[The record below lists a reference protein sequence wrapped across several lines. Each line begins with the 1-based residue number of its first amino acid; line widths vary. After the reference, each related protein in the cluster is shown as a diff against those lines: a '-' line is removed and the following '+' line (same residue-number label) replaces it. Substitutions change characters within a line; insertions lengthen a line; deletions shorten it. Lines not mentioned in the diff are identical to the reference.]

1 MKVNDFKGS
10 CCWVSDFM
18 KRNGV
23 GSAVTSVCQKLPDDW
38 KQKMKSFVDFVTQHK
53 DNYSLDHIGNMDE
66 VPVYFDML
74 SKFTMDFQGSSDIR
88 VTTTG
93 SEYSRFTVV
102 LCVTASRIKLP
113 AYIIFRRK
121 TIPKFNHPSNVIVS
135 ANEKSCMTA
144 SETLLWHEAIWMKRK
159 NVMFNRKS
167 LLMLDG
173 APGHKTDNVK
183 EKFHRSGTLMAMI
196 PGGLTKKLQVLDI
209 SVNKSFKSRL
219 RSRWENWLINGYKN
233 YTKSGNLKRV
243 SYEEITKWI
252 SEAWNEVPVS
262 TITSGFKKTTIK
274 FYGDD
279 EEEIDQV
286 SEEDPDDNDDDM
298 ETNDEEIRDQLIDIL
313 TDERNF
319 GSDEEDDDKD
329 QI

>member
-1 MKVNDFKGS
+1 
-10 CCWVSDFM
+10 
-18 KRNGV
+18 
-23 GSAVTSVCQKLPDDW
+23 
-38 KQKMKSFVDFVTQHK
+38 
-53 DNYSLDHIGNMDE
+53 
-66 VPVYFDML
+66 
-74 SKFTMDFQGSSDIR
+74 
-88 VTTTG
+88 
-93 SEYSRFTVV
+93 
-102 LCVTASRIKLP
+102 
-113 AYIIFRRK
+113 
-121 TIPKFNHPSNVIVS
+121 
-135 ANEKSCMTA
+135 
-144 SETLLWHEAIWMKRK
+144 
-159 NVMFNRKS
+159 
-167 LLMLDG
+167 MLDG
-173 APGHKTDNVK
+173 APGYKTDNVK
-183 EKFHRSGTLMAMI
+183 EKFHRRGTLMAMI

-319 GSDEEDDDKD
+319 GSDEEDDDRD
-329 QI
+329 RI